1 MQNQFVYEGVLLPW
15 AGGRGEEERF
25 FEELL
30 VPCPNSNSNAIL
42 LRSMGH
48 LCPLSQPVTSRGLG
62 EDSQVSTWK
71 ELLELLHK

>member
-1 MQNQFVYEGVLLPW
+1 MREFYCSGLGWGEGE
-15 AGGRGEEERF
+15 GGGEV

-30 VPCPNSNSNAIL
+30 VPCPDSNSNAIL

-48 LCPLSQPVTSRGLG
+48 LCPLSQPVASRGLG

-71 ELLELLHK
+71 ELLELLQK